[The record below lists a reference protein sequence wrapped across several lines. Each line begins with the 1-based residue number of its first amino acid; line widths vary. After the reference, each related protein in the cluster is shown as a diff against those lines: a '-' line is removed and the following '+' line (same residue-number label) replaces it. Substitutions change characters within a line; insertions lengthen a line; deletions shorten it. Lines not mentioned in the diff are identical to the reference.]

1 MMYEINDIFENKYL
15 HRDEVLIFKKD
26 AKMTPMSQPIQ

>member
-15 HRDEVLIFKKD
+15 HWDEVLIFKSA
-26 AKMTPMSQPIQ
+26 AKMTPMCQPI